1 MGNDAT
7 ITLRL
12 PLEDITRADELV
24 PYLERVPALR
34 AARVSR
40 SLVLRLA
47 LATGLD
53 ALQAQYTG
61 TALPPEPAPL
71 PVERAPSQPATD
83 EPATVFTKAYQKP
96 SRRSEPTTDAGARLR
111 AWREAI
117 PLTQKEVVKRF
128 EFGVTQTTWS
138 RYERGDS
145 KPSPTV
151 AAKIAAETDIPADA
165 WTDE

>member
-12 PLEDITRADELV
+12 PIEDITRADELV

-53 ALQAQYTG
+53 ALEKQYTG
-61 TALPPEPAPL
+61 ASLPPEPEPL

-83 EPATVFTKAYQKP
+83 EPASVFTKAYNKP

-111 AWREAI
+111 EWREGI
-117 PLTQKEVVKRF
+117 PLTQKEAAAR
-128 EFGVTQTTWS
+128 FGVTQTTWS
-138 RYERGDS
+138 RYETGKS
-145 KPSPTV
+145 KPGFTF
-151 AAKIAAETDIPADA
+151 AAELADETDIPADA
-165 WTDE
+165 WKDE

>member
-12 PLEDITRADELV
+12 PIEDITRADELV

-53 ALQAQYTG
+53 ALEKQYT
-61 TALPPEPAPL
+61 AASLPPEPAPL
-71 PVERAPSQPATD
+71 PVERTTSQPAEDDPGST
-83 EPATVFTKAYQKP
+83 FLKAYNKP

-111 AWREAI
+111 QWREGI
-117 PLTQKEVVKRF
+117 PLNQKQAGER
-128 EFGVTQTTWS
+128 FGVTQTTWS
-138 RYERGDS
+138 RYERGDT
-145 KPSPTV
+145 KPGPTL
-151 AAKIAAETDIPADA
+151 AAKIAAETDIPAEA